1 MSAGLLAA
9 LHDLVPALQRRAE
22 ALDAAEAPP
31 LQDMAE
37 LRALGALT
45 APLPRAHG
53 GLGAGTEPGG
63 AALLLDMLR
72 LIGRGHLAVARLFE
86 AHVNAVRLVARYGTP
101 AQLAAAARDVH
112 NGHLFALWVT
122 DPPGAASP
130 AALRLVTAYA
140 DGPAPVSDGPSATAP
155 PARAVPSSARRLRA
169 SRASS

>member
-9 LHDLVPALQRRAE
+9 LRDLVPAMQRRAE

-45 APLPRAHG
+45 ASLPRAHG
-53 GLGAGTEPGG
+53 GFGAGTEPEGT
-63 AALLLDMLR
+63 ALLLDMLR

-101 AQLAAAARDVH
+101 AQLAAVARDAH
-112 NGHLFALWVT
+112 DGHLFALWVT
-122 DPPGAASP
+122 DPPGAALL
-130 AALRLVTAYA
+130 LR
-140 DGPAPVSDGPSATAP
+140 DGV
-155 PARAVPSSARRLRA
+155 LRGG
-169 SRASS
+169 

>member
-9 LHDLVPALQRRAE
+9 LRDLVPAMQRRAE

-63 AALLLDMLR
+63 AALLLDVTA
-72 LIGRGHLAVARLFE
+72 GRKSATVRCTGSACELASDI
-86 AHVNAVRLVARYGTP
+86 VRGAPYRD
-101 AQLAAAARDVH
+101 AAR
-112 NGHLFALWVT
+112 ALV
-122 DPPGAASP
+122 DSG
-130 AALRLVTAYA
+130 R
-140 DGPAPVSDGPSATAP
+140 AP
-155 PARAVPSSARRLRA
+155 R
-169 SRASS
+169 